1 MTALDG
7 IKVSP
12 QDGGA
17 SFDVDTRIYGMDA
30 VMGTAYVFINRAY
43 VLLDQPGPGRIRV
56 QLSGKT
62 PLRKDAVKAL
72 CGDFLNELLGQVL
85 RERQAKRYG
94 TLREAL
100 LAKAIFAAAP
110 GLANEGAGQAE
121 PAAPTG
127 QPPGEFAAEPSLADL
142 PDESADYLE
151 DPLKIA
157 MPWEERYGQKDDK
170 GKKDGGQG

>member
-1 MTALDG
+1 MSGLDG
-7 IKVSP
+7 IKASP
-12 QDGGA
+12 RDGGA
-17 SFDVDTRIYGMDA
+17 SFDVDTRIYGMEA
-30 VMGTAYVFINRAY
+30 VLGTAYVFINRAY
-43 VLLDQPGPGRIRV
+43 VYLDQPGPGRIRV

-62 PLRKDAVKAL
+62 PLGKAEVEAL

-85 RERQAKRYG
+85 RERHAKRYG
-94 TLREAL
+94 VLREAL

-110 GLANEGAGQAE
+110 GLANEGTGQAE
-121 PAAPTG
+121 PAAP
-127 QPPGEFAAEPSLADL
+127 PPGEFAAEPSLADL

-170 GKKDGGQG
+170 KDGGQG